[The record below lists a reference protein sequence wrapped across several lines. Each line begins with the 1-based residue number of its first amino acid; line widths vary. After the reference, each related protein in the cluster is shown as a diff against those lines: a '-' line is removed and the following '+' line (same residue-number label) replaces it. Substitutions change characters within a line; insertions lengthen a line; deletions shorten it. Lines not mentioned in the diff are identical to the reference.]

1 MTEADVRLFYAKMR
15 QALVKAESTW
25 TDKANIFRTLLE
37 EFFKYQTRNYFK
49 AGDLYQR
56 IEAYYDANP
65 DEEEMRGIAHN
76 IRKRTNTTVHKRLQF
91 VKGKF
96 IENNLSEGDIK
107 SVYEDMVWILANST
121 QVTPD
126 NLTLELIGSGSDDYL
141 ASLNVQQKNAVLSDS
156 RIVFVNA
163 GPGTGKTTLLVQRMI
178 HAVKTMQEGVRI
190 VALSYTNTAARQL
203 KEKFNKQAFRYLN
216 DNEYVLSNSTIHS
229 YCLKALKTYTSLDG
243 SPFNYMIAGDEDIWE
258 SAQDVFSEMRGQFTL
273 VQITEI
279 LKTPQNTWPD
289 DVITAVDVVKKRN
302 NLISFNDILLMFYE
316 KLTCDA
322 AFAKWVLDNVD
333 MFVIDEAQDLSVW
346 NFKILDRMLELKP
359 TLKVFMVGDPRQN
372 IFEFNGG
379 AYKYL
384 ADFLDAHAC
393 ECETKDLSISY
404 RCPKEVLN
412 LVNSFIFK
420 DCRNIPLN
428 SDIRGGMELTPFQT
442 CDEESMY
449 VADMINEIEDYDTC
463 AVLSSTIKGL
473 NGIID
478 KLNERQIP
486 FVVAGGR
493 RRFKQHVR
501 YVNNLLSIIHNNN
514 IKSIRSV
521 SKVLDIDICTQPLGA
536 PRNFTEKELFIQSPF
551 GKNLFSFGKEI
562 NRLELSLSDIVN
574 RLLAEF
580 LLPEWYSDELIQSDL
595 LKLKNIVCGY
605 KTMKEYLDAVSIDKE
620 RFTCFF
626 DKDFKDST
634 ADTSGPCVT
643 LSTIHSAKGLEW
655 RNLFLIGMNDQNFPG
670 LKNYDVWN
678 PSRHDNYLNKK
689 RKELYVALT
698 RTSDYINISYPRYVD
713 GQEQTLSM
721 LLEGYVRINNILN

>member
-203 KEKFNKQAFRYLN
+203 KEKFNKQAFRYLI